1 MSAAVG
7 RRLYAVLAACS
18 AGVHLALLG
27 HAGSVV
33 TAAVLAV
40 MIAGCLWCAV
50 DLWRQGTLGAWLVV
64 ALMSLAMLAVHAPM
78 PGHRHLAGGA
88 VVAPAVPSLMALAMV
103 LAVVEVVV
111 AAAVLYART
120 RHRAAVLS
128 DTPGR

>member
-27 HAGSVV
+27 HAGSLV
-33 TAAVLAV
+33 TAALLAA

-50 DLWRQGTLGAWLVV
+50 DLWRRGTLGAWLTV

-78 PGHRHLAGGA
+78 PAHHHRAGA
-88 VVAPAVPSLMALAMV
+88 LTPANPSALMALAMV

-111 AAAVLYART
+111 AAVVLYART
-120 RHRAAVLS
+120 RHRAGVLS